1 MSIGH
6 IFSIRGFYKVLH
18 NEFFMHPFIQLHTNY
33 TGTVRKGRLPAIG
46 KSVETFSGTWNKVAP
61 EMIHY
66 RKLNCKCK
74 KKNERKKY
82 SWVSHADG
90 FLSCVSDSM
99 GSNAL
104 RSLADDIIP
113 FNTDKTRYWTNSA
126 AYFCDESMI
135 EKWEW
140 KGKCRPTEIFFS
152 NLPAWALSD
161 VLHLSQFPNP
171 FPLSL
176 SLLLSLPTLAVLT
189 SALSGHGKPTQSRSR
204 TQRRGDDMLWCT
216 FAPPHY
222 TLCASF
228 IYFHPSVSIAC

>member
-1 MSIGH
+1 MSIED

-66 RKLNCKCK
+66 RKLNCK
-74 KKNERKKY
+74 
-82 SWVSHADG
+82 G

-140 KGKCRPTEIFFS
+140 KGKCRLTEIFFS

-176 SLLLSLPTLAVLT
+176 LLSLPTLAVLT
-189 SALSGHGKPTQSRSR
+189 SALSGHGKPTQSGSR